1 MTLITL
7 LEEIKFEES
16 IITIFKEIP
25 PEKENLIQLK
35 NKFLTKRNQLYTEDQ
50 QLSKEKQ
57 ELYRENQE
65 LYRENQH
72 LITEDQQLIIEKEK
86 IIEEKINVN
95 ISKSHTINKVLNFIE
110 EIILSSSEI
119 TIEHD
124 FTGNEKK
131 EVDYGKPYRDFMK
144 DWINITTNIALH
156 SLTPGSIMGELV
168 ANEINNEEIN
178 KNEVNKFCP
187 LTCIIL

>member
-16 IITIFKEIP
+16 IITIFTKIP
-25 PEKENLIQLK
+25 PENENLIQLK
-35 NKFLTKRNQLYTEDQ
+35 NEFLTKRNQLYIEDQ

-57 ELYRENQE
+57 ELYRENQ
-65 LYRENQH
+65 Q
-72 LITEDQQLIIEKEK
+72 LITEDQQLLIEKEK
-86 IIEEKINVN
+86 IIEEQINEN

-124 FTGNEKK
+124 FTGNENK
-131 EVDYGKPYRDFMK
+131 ESDYGKPYRDFMQ
-144 DWINITTNIALH
+144 D
-156 SLTPGSIMGELV
+156 
-168 ANEINNEEIN
+168 
-178 KNEVNKFCP
+178 
-187 LTCIIL
+187 